1 MDEYMKKVL
10 SLLLIVTMTVALFA
24 ACGKD
29 EGDSSTTSTKDTTV
43 DAGSEDKDT
52 GAEETDT
59 SEDNDS
65 DVIKVGT
72 MGAYSG
78 DYAQYGLAV
87 RQAAELA
94 ISEVNAAGG
103 VNGKNI
109 ELVAYDNEG
118 DPTKSINLFNRMV
131 DEDGIIAL
139 VGPVFS
145 GVSLVV
151 AELCEEKG
159 IPMLTPTATNKDVT
173 IGYDYVFRACFI
185 DPYQGKV
192 VAKFANDNLGASTA
206 IIFENVS
213 SDYSIGLA
221 EAFEGTFEG
230 ELSIESYTGED
241 NDFNAIISSIKD
253 TNPDVIFIP
262 DYFDKV
268 GLIAKQLNQAGVDAI
283 LLGGDGWDGVQGDYA
298 AEVEGDFFSNH
309 YTTTDESEIVQS
321 FIADYEAQYDSVP
334 NALAALGYD
343 GMQMMAQALISAGST
358 DGAAIRDALSSV
370 EYDGVTG
377 HTVFDENGDTFQK
390 VASIIRVQDGELVLE
405 TKMSE

>member
-1 MDEYMKKVL
+1 MKKVL
-10 SLLLIVTMTVALFA
+10 SLLLVMTMTVALFA
-24 ACGKD
+24 ACGND
-29 EGDSSTTSTKDTTV
+29 NGTTNTGSSDSTTETGSGDTDTGSDDADTSGDS
-43 DAGSEDKDT
+43 
-52 GAEETDT
+52 
-59 SEDNDS
+59 DS
-65 DVIKVGT
+65 DVIKIGT

-103 VNGKNI
+103 INGKDL
-109 ELVAYDNEG
+109 ELVAYDNEA

-131 DEDGIIAL
+131 DEDGIVAL

-145 GVSLVV
+145 GVSLVI

-185 DPYQGKV
+185 DPYQGRV

-206 IIFENVS
+206 VIFENVS
-213 SDYSIGLA
+213 NDYAIGLA
-221 EAFEGTFEG
+221 EAFEETFEG
-230 ELSIESYTGED
+230 DLSIESYTGED
-241 NDFNAIISSIKD
+241 NDFNAIISSIAD

-262 DYFDKV
+262 DYYDKV
-268 GLIAKQLNQAGVDAI
+268 GLIAKQLNQAGVEAV

-309 YTTTDESEIVQS
+309 YTTTDESEVVQS
-321 FIADYEAQYDSVP
+321 FIADYEAQYDETP

-343 GMQMMAQALISAGST
+343 ATQMMAQALIGADST
-358 DGAAIRDALSSV
+358 DGTAIRDALSGI